1 LCDIQILFFIDQV
14 FLKSEYFKCT
24 YFRLFQIMIGH
35 NTIFQ
40 IPFLNLKMNLK
51 FLSSERLY
59 LN

>member
-1 LCDIQILFFIDQV
+1 
-14 FLKSEYFKCT
+14 
-24 YFRLFQIMIGH
+24 MIGH
-35 NTIFQ
+35 NTIVQ